1 MTVST
6 SPEQTKAAIMALFNG
21 FTMETT
27 PKSAEKIP
35 AYDQRLRHETP
46 IYVTFLPG
54 SNVQDT
60 VALCK
65 RIVGEGFTPIP
76 HIAAR
81 SLESEQ
87 MLKDLASAY
96 VDMGLEKVLC
106 IAGGVEDKDI
116 KGPFNDSMQ
125 VLDSGILDK
134 AGIKKISVAG
144 HPEGS
149 PDMGDDAIQAALDW
163 KNKYA
168 ESTGAQLD
176 ICTQFAFEGGPVL
189 AWERRIRAA
198 GNKLPIIVGFPGVAT
213 IKTLLNF
220 GMAAGVGNSLKFIR
234 KRAMD
239 VTKLLTVNAPDELA
253 VELAVGKAAD
263 PDCLIQGV
271 HMYAIGGL
279 KKTSFW
285 AYALADGKFDVTPKG
300 GIKLHEPLP

>member
-1 MTVST
+1 MT
-6 SPEQTKAAIMALFNG
+6 PEQHKQAIMDLFAG

-54 SNVQDT
+54 SDVRET

-81 SLESEQ
+81 SLQSRE
-87 MLKDLASAY
+87 MLEELAKAY
-96 VDMGLEKVLC
+96 GEELGLKKVLC
-106 IAGGVEDKDI
+106 IAGGVDEPL
-116 KGPFNDSMQ
+116 GPFSDSMQ
-125 VLDSGILDK
+125 VLDSGILNK
-134 AGIKKISVAG
+134 AGITHISVAG

-149 PDMGDDAIQAALDW
+149 PDMGDEAIQTALDW

-168 ESTGAQLD
+168 ESSGIELD
-176 ICTQFAFEGGPVL
+176 ICTQFAFEGEPVL
-189 AWERRIRAA
+189 TWEKRIREL
-198 GNKLPIIVGFPGVAT
+198 GNKLPIIVGFPGVAS

-220 GMAAGVGNSLKFIR
+220 GMAAGVGQSLKFIR

-253 VELAVGKAAD
+253 ADLAKGMAAD
-263 PDCLIQGV
+263 PDCLIKGV

-285 AYALADGKFDVTPKG
+285 AYALADGKFDVDAKG
-300 GIKLHEPLP
+300 QIKLHEPLP

>member
-1 MTVST
+1 MTPDQRKTAVM
-6 SPEQTKAAIMALFNG
+6 ELFSG

-35 AYDQRLRHETP
+35 DYNERLRHDTP

-54 SNVQDT
+54 SDVRET
-60 VALCK
+60 VALCR
-65 RIVGEGFTPIP
+65 RIIGEGFTPIP

-81 SLESEQ
+81 SLQSRD
-87 MLKDLASAY
+87 MLDNLAKAY
-96 VDMGLEKVLC
+96 GQELGLKKVLC
-106 IAGGVEDKDI
+106 IAGGVDQPL
-116 KGPFNDSMQ
+116 GPFRDSMQ
-125 VLDSGILDK
+125 VLDSGILNK
-134 AGIKKISVAG
+134 AGITDISVAG

-149 PDMGDDAIQAALDW
+149 PDMSDDAIQSALEW

-168 ESTGAQLD
+168 ATSGVSLD
-176 ICTQFAFEGGPVL
+176 ICTQFAFESQPVL
-189 AWERRIRAA
+189 AWEKRIRDL
-198 GNKLPIIVGFPGVAT
+198 GNKLPIIVGFPGVAS

-220 GMAAGVGNSLKFIR
+220 GLAAGVGQSLKFIR

-253 VELAVGKAAD
+253 ADLAVGVAGD
-263 PDCLIQGV
+263 PNCLIKGV

-285 AYALADGKFDVTPKG
+285 AYALADGKFDVNERGK
-300 GIKLHEPLP
+300 IKLHDALP